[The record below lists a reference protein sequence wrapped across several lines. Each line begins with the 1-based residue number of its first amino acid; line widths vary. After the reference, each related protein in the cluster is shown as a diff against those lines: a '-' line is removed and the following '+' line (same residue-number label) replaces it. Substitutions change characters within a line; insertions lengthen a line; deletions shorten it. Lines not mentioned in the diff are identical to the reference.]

1 MWRPDRA
8 RLRSG
13 GFTVLVTVVF
23 LLVNAQVAHAAQ
35 NSGGDMLSP
44 LNITSSEVVP
54 INGYEL
60 SAEGGSVFS
69 FKSNA
74 YAFVMNGLFTL
85 LRLVVG
91 LACWAIGYAFK
102 FPLLKMLTSPAQQAA
117 DAYNHAVV
125 DSLGLKGLMLAWA
138 FVFGLIL
145 FVRGKTGKGLGE
157 IALTLVIAGF
167 AASAFVRP
175 DYLLAQGGP
184 LAQTQQA
191 AAEVARDTVNSHYWG
206 GKIASDQGPCA
217 GMAGRGELKCLQLEG
232 AKPLSPAEVARPIQD
247 SLTNALIVKGYML
260 LEYGRVLDPAKDSD
274 KKAYALHLKWVSGG
288 YKPENQPQKGK
299 GDTCGL
305 IRGVAR
311 TYCEQGA
318 AGQVKGP
325 DADTLPAL
333 TTGDALLQA
342 SQPVLTEE
350 DQQFAAF
357 LGDLKEQGGPVGK
370 ACAQYASQ
378 PTGWR
383 TAGALML
390 FIASLLIC
398 AIPLS
403 ASVVLLG
410 TQAADAGAAA
420 VGGVAFV
427 WGMLPGPNRQVVWKW
442 IAVFFMSVAVMFVCC
457 MFLPF
462 YGIGVDVV
470 FTDGPDL
477 PAERLLVLDVLG
489 IVGLACHRILMRGIS
504 SFGQRLA
511 IRMRYAKVGG
521 THLPGDTSEIG
532 AALAVHATGGGFGIG
547 GLRSLGLHGSVG
559 RLGTRHRLMA
569 SLASLADGAGMP
581 VDSGRLLAD
590 AGAEAS
596 RGLAPLALA
605 ATGLRLGA
613 RGGWGLLVGR
623 RPDDQALERWRKPT
637 ADVDSAA
644 SEAEHGG
651 RAGGTQRRRGPADR
665 YRDPDGTV
673 ADRDSGTLLHDQHQD
688 RTLLSTRAHNRLVRL
703 RGYRILHRAGRI
715 AYGSSWGLPEN
726 LRRGG
731 EHGSRYTHDAR
742 QQVRVWG
749 NTVRE
754 DGRAWAQAGSGVAQR
769 LREQPGD
776 RGAPAPFTGRALRS
790 APPNSGLGAPASVT
804 PAPPPAPPA
813 APPARPLAS
822 PPRPASPPA
831 TPTPPSAPPRAV
843 GPDPAA
849 LRRRIIDRLG
859 AGDAP
864 EARRRI
870 QDEMRRRFGDPD
882 AGGDGG

>member
-1 MWRPDRA
+1 MRCLDRG
-8 RLRSG
+8 RLRAI
-13 GFTVLVTVVF
+13 GFTVFIAVVF
-23 LLVNAQVAHAAQ
+23 LLVNAQVARAAAD
-35 NSGGDMLSP
+35 SGSGLLSP
-44 LNITSSEVVP
+44 LNITSSEGVP
-54 INGYEL
+54 IDGYEL

-74 YAFVMNGLFTL
+74 YAFIMSGLFTL

-91 LACWAIGYAFK
+91 LACWAIEFAFR
-102 FPLLKMLTSPAQQAA
+102 FPLLKMLTDPAQKAA

-125 DSLGLKGLMLAWA
+125 DSLGLKGLLLAWA

-145 FVRGKTGKGLGE
+145 FVRGKAGKGLGE
-157 IALTLVIAGF
+157 IALTLVIGAL

-175 DYLLAQGGP
+175 DYLLSQNGP
-184 LAQTQQA
+184 LAQTDQA

-217 GMAGRGELKCLQLEG
+217 SMAGRAELKCLQIEG
-232 AKPLSPAEVARPIQD
+232 AKPLSPSEVARPIQD
-247 SLTNALIVKGYML
+247 SLTNALVVKGYML
-260 LEYGRVLDPAKDSD
+260 MEYGRVLDPAKDAD
-274 KKAYALHLKWVSGG
+274 QKAYALHLKWVSGG
-288 YKPENQPQKGK
+288 YKPENQPKK
-299 GDTCGL
+299 NKDACAL

-311 TYCEQGA
+311 QYCEQGA

-325 DADTLPAL
+325 DLDQLPGL

-357 LGDLKEQGGPVGK
+357 LKDLKDQGGPVGK
-370 ACAQYASQ
+370 ACAEYASQ

-427 WGMLPGPNRQVVWKW
+427 WGMLPGPSRQVVWKW
-442 IAVFFMSVAVMFVCC
+442 AAIFVMSVAVLFMCC

-470 FTDGPDL
+470 FTDGPEL

-489 IVGLACHRILMRGIS
+489 IVGLASHRALMRGIS

-532 AALAVHATGGGFGIG
+532 AALAVHSTGGAGFAIG
-547 GLRSLGLHGSVG
+547 GLRSLALSGSYG
-559 RLGTRHRLMA
+559 QLGTRHRLMS
-569 SLASLADGAGMP
+569 SLASLVDGTGMP

-613 RGGWGLLVGR
+613 RGAWGLAVGR
-623 RPDDQALERWRKPT
+623 RPDDTALERWRKPT
-637 ADVDSAA
+637 ADADSADR
-644 SEAEHGG
+644 EGELG
-651 RAGGTQRRRGPADR
+651 AGGLTRRRGPADR
-665 YRDPDGTV
+665 YRDPDGTI
-673 ADRDSGTLLHDQHQD
+673 ADRDSGALLHDQHQD

-703 RGYRILHRAGRI
+703 RGYRILHRTGRI

-726 LRRGG
+726 IRRGR
-731 EHGSRYTHDAR
+731 EHGSRYTQDAR
-742 QQVRVWG
+742 QQVKVWG

-754 DGRAWAQAGSGVAQR
+754 DGRAWAGATSAASQQ
-769 LREQPGD
+769 LRDQPGD
-776 RGAPAPFTGRALRS
+776 RGAPAPFTGRPLRS
-790 APPNSGLGAPASVT
+790 ATPRSGL
-804 PAPPPAPPA
+804 PAPGPPATPPAPPA
-813 APPARPLAS
+813 TP
-822 PPRPASPPA
+822 PPRPTAPPS
-831 TPTPPSAPPRAV
+831 TPTPAAT
-843 GPDPAA
+843 PDPAA

-859 AGDAP
+859 AGDPP

-870 QDEMRRRFGDPD
+870 NDEMRRRFGDPD
-882 AGGDGG
+882 EGGDSG

>member
-1 MWRPDRA
+1 MRCLDRG
-8 RLRSG
+8 RLRAIG
-13 GFTVLVTVVF
+13 YTAFLTMVF
-23 LLVNAQVAHAAQ
+23 LLVNAQVAHAADT
-35 NSGGDMLSP
+35 SGSGLLSP
-44 LNITSSEVVP
+44 LTLNSSEGVP
-54 INGYEL
+54 IDGYEL

-74 YAFVMNGLFTL
+74 YAFIMSGLFTL

-91 LACWAIGYAFK
+91 LTCWAIGFSLR
-102 FPLLKMLTSPAQQAA
+102 FPLLKMLADPAQKAA

-125 DSLGLKGLMLAWA
+125 DTLKLKGLMLAWA

-145 FVRGKTGKGLGE
+145 FVRGKAGKGLGE
-157 IALTLVIAGF
+157 IVLTLVIAAL

-175 DYLLAQGGP
+175 DYLLAQNGP
-184 LAQTQQA
+184 IAQTEQA

-206 GKIASDQGPCA
+206 GKIASDQGPCK
-217 GMAGRGELKCLQLEG
+217 GMAGRAELKCLQTEG
-232 AKPLSPAEVARPIQD
+232 AKPLPPAEIARPIQD
-247 SLTNALIVKGYML
+247 SLTNALVVKGYML
-260 LEYGRVLDPAKDSD
+260 LEYGRVLDPAKDED

-288 YKPENQPQKGK
+288 YKPENQPKK
-299 GDTCGL
+299 NKDACDL
-305 IRGVAR
+305 LRGPALK
-311 TYCEQGA
+311 YCEQGA
-318 AGQVKGP
+318 TGQVKGP
-325 DADTLPAL
+325 DTDQLPSL

-357 LGDLKEQGGPVGK
+357 LKDLKDQGGPVGK

-390 FIASLLIC
+390 FVAALLIC

-420 VGGVAFV
+420 VGGVSFV

-442 IAVFFMSVAVMFVCC
+442 AAIFIMSVAVLFVCC

-470 FTDGPDL
+470 FTDGPEL

-489 IVGLACHRILMRGIS
+489 VVGLAFHRALMRGIS

-532 AALAVHATGGGFGIG
+532 AALAVHSVGGGGFGLG
-547 GLRSLGLHGSVG
+547 GLRSLALSGGG
-559 RLGTRHRLMA
+559 YGQLGTRHRLMA
-569 SLASLADGAGMP
+569 SLASLADGTGMP

-605 ATGLRLGA
+605 TTGLRLGA
-613 RGGWGLLVGR
+613 RGAWGLLVGR
-623 RPDDQALERWRKPT
+623 RPDDHALERWRKPT
-637 ADVDSAA
+637 ADGDPAG
-644 SEAEHGG
+644 SEGELG
-651 RAGGTQRRRGPADR
+651 AGGGTRRRGPADR
-665 YRDPDGTV
+665 YRDPDG
-673 ADRDSGTLLHDQHQD
+673 AIGDRKTGIVLHDQHQD

-703 RGYRILHRAGRI
+703 RGYRILHRTGRI
-715 AYGSSWGLPEN
+715 AYGSSWGLREN
-726 LRRGG
+726 IRRGRG
-731 EHGSRYTHDAR
+731 YGSQYAQDTR

-754 DGRAWAQAGSGVAQR
+754 DGRAWSGSGSGAAR
-769 LREQPGD
+769 LRAQPSTPTTPTP
-776 RGAPAPFTGRALRS
+776 APAP
-790 APPNSGLGAPASVT
+790 APAPVSRPLRPATPRPGTPPPPVVPPRPPFPPMPRVPPVPPT
-804 PAPPPAPPA
+804 PAASPAAPTPPPA
-813 APPARPLAS
+813 R
-822 PPRPASPPA
+822 
-831 TPTPPSAPPRAV
+831 
-843 GPDPAA
+843 DPAE
-849 LRRRIIDRLG
+849 LRRRMIERLG
-859 AGDAP
+859 AGDPP
-864 EARRRI
+864 EVRRRV
-870 QDEMRRRFGDPD
+870 QDEIRRRFGDPD
-882 AGGDGG
+882 PGGDGS

>member
-1 MWRPDRA
+1 MRCLDRG
-8 RLRSG
+8 RLRAVS
-13 GFTVLVTVVF
+13 FTVVITVVF

-35 NSGGDMLSP
+35 SSGSGLLSP
-44 LNITSSEVVP
+44 LNITSSEGVP
-54 INGYEL
+54 IDGYEL

-74 YAFVMNGLFTL
+74 YAFIMSGLFTL

-91 LACWAIGYAFK
+91 LACWAIEFAFR
-102 FPLLKMLTSPAQQAA
+102 FPLLKMLADPAQKAA
-117 DAYNHAVV
+117 DAYNHAVI
-125 DSLGLKGLMLAWA
+125 DSLGLKGLLLAWA

-145 FVRGKTGKGLGE
+145 FVRGKAGKGLGE
-157 IALTLVIAGF
+157 IALTLVIGAL

-175 DYLLAQGGP
+175 DYLLSQHGP
-184 LAQTQQA
+184 LAQSEQA

-206 GKIASDQGPCA
+206 GKIASDQGPCK
-217 GMAGRGELKCLQLEG
+217 GMAGRAELKCLQIEG
-232 AKPLSPAEVARPIQD
+232 AKPLSPSEVARPIQD
-247 SLTNALIVKGYML
+247 SLTNALVVKGYML
-260 LEYGRVLDPAKDSD
+260 LEYGRVLDPAKDAD

-288 YKPENQPQKGK
+288 YKPENQPKK
-299 GDTCGL
+299 NKDACNL
-305 IRGVAR
+305 LRGPAR
-311 TYCEQGA
+311 KYCEDGI

-325 DADTLPAL
+325 DADPLPGL

-357 LGDLKEQGGPVGK
+357 LKDLKDQGGPVGK
-370 ACAQYASQ
+370 ACAEYASQ

-420 VGGVAFV
+420 VGGVSFV
-427 WGMLPGPNRQVVWKW
+427 WGMLPGPSRQVVWKW
-442 IAVFFMSVAVMFVCC
+442 AAIFIMSVAVMFLCC

-489 IVGLACHRILMRGIS
+489 IVGLAFHRALMRGIS

-511 IRMRYAKVGG
+511 IRMRYAKIGG

-532 AALAVHATGGGFGIG
+532 AALAVHSSGGAGFGIG
-547 GLRSLGLHGSVG
+547 GLRSLALSGSYG
-559 RLGTRHRLMA
+559 QLGTRHRLMA
-569 SLASLADGAGMP
+569 SLASLVDGTGMP
-581 VDSGRLLAD
+581 VDSTRLLAD

-605 ATGLRLGA
+605 ATGVRLGA
-613 RGGWGLLVGR
+613 RGAWGLLVGR
-623 RPDDQALERWRKPT
+623 RPDDKALDRWRKPD
-637 ADVDSAA
+637 AEVDSAG
-644 SEAEHGG
+644 AEGELG
-651 RAGGTQRRRGPADR
+651 AGGGARRRGPADR
-665 YRDPDGTV
+665 YRDPDGTI
-673 ADRDSGTLLHDQHQD
+673 ADRNSGTLLHDQHQD

-703 RGYRILHRAGRI
+703 RGYRILHRTGRI
-715 AYGSSWGLPEN
+715 AYGSSWGLPAN
-726 LRRGG
+726 IRRGRQ
-731 EHGSRYTHDAR
+731 HGSQYAQDAR

-754 DGRAWAQAGSGVAQR
+754 DGRAWAGAGSTAAQR
-769 LREQPGD
+769 LREQSGD
-776 RGAPAPFTGRALRS
+776 RRAPAPVTGRTLR
-790 APPNSGLGAPASVT
+790 AATPRTGLPAS
-804 PAPPPAPPA
+804 PAPPSVPPIPPMPPVPPTT
-813 APPARPLAS
+813 PPARPSWATTPAPS
-822 PPRPASPPA
+822 TTPPRPA
-831 TPTPPSAPPRAV
+831 T
-843 GPDPAA
+843 PDPSA

-859 AGDAP
+859 AGDPP

-882 AGGDGG
+882 AGGGG

>member
-1 MWRPDRA
+1 MRHLDRG
-8 RLRSG
+8 RLRAV
-13 GFTVLVTVVF
+13 GFTVFLTVVF

-35 NSGGDMLSP
+35 SSGNGLLSP
-44 LNITSSEVVP
+44 LNITSSEGVP
-54 INGYEL
+54 IDGYEL

-74 YAFVMNGLFTL
+74 YAFIMSGLFTL

-91 LACWAIGYAFK
+91 LACWAIEFAFR
-102 FPLLKMLTSPAQQAA
+102 FPLLKMLADPAQKAA

-125 DSLGLKGLMLAWA
+125 DSLGLKGLLLAWA

-145 FVRGKTGKGLGE
+145 FVRGKAGKGLGE
-157 IALTLVIAGF
+157 IALTLVIGAL

-175 DYLLAQGGP
+175 DYLLAQNGP
-184 LAQTQQA
+184 LAQTEQA

-217 GMAGRGELKCLQLEG
+217 GMAGRAELKCLQING
-232 AKPLSPAEVARPIQD
+232 AKPLSPSEVARPIQD
-247 SLTNALIVKGYML
+247 SLTNALVVKGYML
-260 LEYGRVLDPAKDSD
+260 LEYGRVLDPAKDED
-274 KKAYALHLKWVSGG
+274 KKAYTLHLKWVSGG
-288 YKPENQPQKGK
+288 YKPENQPKK
-299 GDTCGL
+299 NKDACTL

-311 TYCEQGA
+311 QYCEQGA
-318 AGQVKGP
+318 TGQVKGP
-325 DADTLPAL
+325 DADQLPSL

-342 SQPVLTEE
+342 AQPVLTEE

-357 LGDLKEQGGPVGK
+357 LKDLKDNGGPVGK
-370 ACAQYASQ
+370 ACAEYASQ

-420 VGGVAFV
+420 VGGVSFV
-427 WGMLPGPNRQVVWKW
+427 WGMLPGPSRQVVWKW
-442 IAVFFMSVAVMFVCC
+442 AAVFVMSVAVLFLCC

-470 FTDGPDL
+470 FTNGPEL
-477 PAERLLVLDVLG
+477 PAERLLLLDVLG
-489 IVGLACHRILMRGIS
+489 IAGLAFHRALMRGIS

-532 AALAVHATGGGFGIG
+532 AALAVHSTGGAGFGIG
-547 GLRSLGLHGSVG
+547 GLRSLALPGSYG
-559 RLGTRHRLMA
+559 QLGTRHRLMA
-569 SLASLADGAGMP
+569 SLASLVDGTGMP

-605 ATGLRLGA
+605 ATGLRLSA
-613 RGGWGLLVGR
+613 RGAWGLVVGR

-637 ADVDSAA
+637 ADVDSADMEG
-644 SEAEHGG
+644 EAGG
-651 RAGGTQRRRGPADR
+651 RTGRRGPADR
-665 YRDPDGTV
+665 YRDPDGII

-703 RGYRILHRAGRI
+703 RGYRILHRTGRL

-726 LRRGG
+726 IRRGR
-731 EHGSRYTHDAR
+731 EHGSRYTQDTR

-754 DGRAWAQAGSGVAQR
+754 DGRAWAHAGSTAAQR

-776 RGAPAPFTGRALRS
+776 RGAPAPFTGRTLRS
-790 APPNSGLGAPASVT
+790 ATPRSGL
-804 PAPPPAPPA
+804 PAPGAPA
-813 APPARPLAS
+813 APPVPPATP
-822 PPRPASPPA
+822 PPRPATPPA
-831 TPTPPSAPPRAV
+831 TPTPPPAPRPAAA
-843 GPDPAA
+843 PDPAA

-859 AGDAP
+859 AGDPP

-870 QDEMRRRFGDPD
+870 RDEMRDRFGDPD
-882 AGGDGG
+882 AGGDSG

>member
-1 MWRPDRA
+1 MQCLDRG
-8 RLRSG
+8 RLRAI
-13 GFTVLVTVVF
+13 GFTVLITVVF
-23 LLVNAQVAHAAQ
+23 LLVNAQVAHAAEA
-35 NSGGDMLSP
+35 SGGDLLSP
-44 LNITSSEVVP
+44 LNITSSEGVP

-74 YAFVMNGLFTL
+74 YAFIMSGLFTL

-91 LACWAIGYAFK
+91 LACWAISYAFK
-102 FPLLKMLTSPAQQAA
+102 FPLLKMLADPAQKAA

-125 DSLGLKGLMLAWA
+125 DTLGLKGLMLAWA

-145 FVRGKTGKGLGE
+145 FVRGTAGKGLGE
-157 IALTLVIAGF
+157 IALTLVIGAL

-175 DYLLAQGGP
+175 DYLLAQSGP
-184 LAQTQQA
+184 LAQTEQA

-206 GKIASDQGPCA
+206 GKIASDPGPCA
-217 GMAGRGELKCLQLEG
+217 GMAGNAELKCLQIEG

-247 SLTNALIVKGYML
+247 SLTNALVVKGYML
-260 LEYGRVLDPAKDSD
+260 LEYGRVLDPGKEED

-288 YKPENQPQKGK
+288 YKPENQAKKGK
-299 GDTCGL
+299 DNTCDL

-311 TYCEQGA
+311 QYCEQGRS
-318 AGQVKGP
+318 GQAKGP
-325 DADTLPAL
+325 FGSGQLPAL

-350 DQQFAAF
+350 DQQFAMF
-357 LGDLKEQGGPVGK
+357 LKDLKEQGGPVGK
-370 ACAQYASQ
+370 ACAEYASK

-390 FIASLLIC
+390 FLAALLIC

-403 ASVVLLG
+403 AAVVLLG

-420 VGGVAFV
+420 VGGVSFV

-442 IAVFFMSVAVMFVCC
+442 AAIFIMSVAVLFLCC

-470 FTDGPDL
+470 FTDGPEL

-489 IVGLACHRILMRGIS
+489 IVGLAFHRALMRGIS

-532 AALAVHATGGGFGIG
+532 AALAVHATAGGGFGLG
-547 GLRSLGLHGSVG
+547 GSLRSLALAGSYG
-559 RLGTRHRLMA
+559 QLGTRHRLMA
-569 SLASLADGAGMP
+569 SLAAITDGAGMP

-590 AGAEAS
+590 AGAEAT

-605 ATGLRLGA
+605 TTGLRLGA
-613 RGGWGLLVGR
+613 RGAWGLLAGR
-623 RPDDQALERWRKPT
+623 RPDDKILERWRKPT
-637 ADVDSAA
+637 ADGDPNSPGPAGPP
-644 SEAEHGG
+644 GG
-651 RAGGTQRRRGPADR
+651 ANTTRRRGPADR
-665 YRDPDGTV
+665 YRDPDGKID
-673 ADRDSGTLLHDQHQD
+673 DRDTGYTLHDQHEH

-703 RGYRILHRAGRI
+703 RGYRILNRTGRI
-715 AYGSSWGLPEN
+715 AYGSTWGMPEN
-726 LRRGG
+726 IRRGR
-731 EHGSRYTHDAR
+731 EHGSQYSQDAR

-749 NTVRE
+749 NTLRT
-754 DGRAWAQAGSGVAQR
+754 DGHAWADSGRGVTNR

-776 RGAPAPFTGRALRS
+776 RGAPAPFTNRTLRT
-790 APPNSGLGAPASVT
+790 T
-804 PAPPPAPPA
+804 PTPRTRT
-813 APPARPLAS
+813 PPARPTSPAPASSAS
-822 PPRPASPPA
+822 PPPPPARPA
-831 TPTPPSAPPRAV
+831 
-843 GPDPAA
+843 PDPAA
-849 LRRRIIDRLG
+849 LRRRLIEQLG
-859 AGDAP
+859 AGDPP
-864 EARRRI
+864 EVRRRV
-870 QDEMRRRFGDPD
+870 QDEMRRRYGDPGT
-882 AGGDGG
+882 GGDGT

>member
-1 MWRPDRA
+1 MRWLDRG
-8 RLRSG
+8 RLRSAC
-13 GFTVLVTVVF
+13 FTALITVVF
-23 LLVNAQVAHAAQ
+23 LLVNAQVAHAAET
-35 NSGGDMLSP
+35 SGGDMLSP
-44 LNITSSEVVP
+44 LNIKSSEGVP

-60 SAEGGSVFS
+60 SAEGGSIFS

-102 FPLLKMLTSPAQQAA
+102 FPLLKMLADPAQKAA

-125 DSLGLKGLMLAWA
+125 DTLGLKGLLLAWA

-145 FVRGKTGKGLGE
+145 FVRGKAGKGLGE
-157 IALTLVIAGF
+157 IALTLVIGAL

-175 DYLLAQGGP
+175 DYLLAQNGP
-184 LAQTQQA
+184 LAQTEQA

-217 GMAGRGELKCLQLEG
+217 GMAGHAELKCLQIEG

-247 SLTNALIVKGYML
+247 SLTNALVVKGYML
-260 LEYGRVLDPAKDSD
+260 LEYGRVLDPAKEADR
-274 KKAYALHLKWVSGG
+274 KAYALHLKWVSGG
-288 YKPENQPQKGK
+288 YKPENQPKK
-299 GDTCGL
+299 NKDACSL
-305 IRGVAR
+305 LRGPAR
-311 TYCEQGA
+311 QYCEQGA
-318 AGQVKGP
+318 TGQLKSPGG
-325 DADTLPAL
+325 DQLPAL

-357 LGDLKEQGGPVGK
+357 LKDLEEAGPVGK
-370 ACAQYASQ
+370 ACAQYAAQ

-390 FIASLLIC
+390 FIAALLIC

-403 ASVVLLG
+403 AAVVLLG
-410 TQAADAGAAA
+410 TQAADAGAATI
-420 VGGVAFV
+420 GGISFV
-427 WGMLPGPNRQVVWKW
+427 WGMLPGPSRQAVWKW
-442 IAVFFMSVAVMFVCC
+442 AALFIMSVAVMFLVC

-470 FTDGPDL
+470 FTDGPEL

-489 IVGLACHRILMRGIS
+489 IAGLAFHRLLMRGIS
-504 SFGQRLA
+504 GFGQRLA
-511 IRMRYAKVGG
+511 LRMRYAKVGG

-532 AALAVHATGGGFGIG
+532 AALAVHTAAGAGFGIG
-547 GLRSLGLHGSVG
+547 GLRSLAMSASYGQ
-559 RLGTRHRLMA
+559 LGTRHRLMG
-569 SLASLADGAGMP
+569 SLASLMDGTGMP
-581 VDSGRLLAD
+581 LDPGRLLAD

-605 ATGLRLGA
+605 TTGLRLGA

-637 ADVDSAA
+637 ADVDTANA
-644 SEAEHGG
+644 EGEAG
-651 RAGGTQRRRGPADR
+651 AGGPARRRGPADR
-665 YRDPDGTV
+665 YRDPDGTI

-726 LRRGG
+726 IRRG
-731 EHGSRYTHDAR
+731 HGHSSRYTQDAR
-742 QQVRVWG
+742 QQVKVWG

-754 DGRAWAQAGSGVAQR
+754 DGRAWVRVGSTAAQR
-769 LREQPGD
+769 LREEPSD
-776 RGAPAPFTGRALRS
+776 RGATAPFTGRTLRS
-790 APPNSGLGAPASVT
+790 TSPRTSGLSAPGA
-804 PAPPPAPPA
+804 PA
-813 APPARPLAS
+813 APPVPPATP
-822 PPRPASPPA
+822 PPRPTASPA
-831 TPTPPSAPPRAV
+831 TPTPPPTPTPPAA
-843 GPDPAA
+843 PDPAE

-859 AGDAP
+859 SGDPP
-864 EARRRI
+864 ETRRV

-882 AGGDGG
+882 ADGDGG

>member
-1 MWRPDRA
+1 MRWLDRG
-8 RLRSG
+8 RLRSAC
-13 GFTVLVTVVF
+13 FTALITVVF
-23 LLVNAQVAHAAQ
+23 LLVNAQVAHAAET
-35 NSGGDMLSP
+35 SGGDMLSP
-44 LNITSSEVVP
+44 LNITSSEGVP

-74 YAFVMNGLFTL
+74 YAFIMSGLFTL

-102 FPLLKMLTSPAQQAA
+102 FPLLKMLADPAQKAA

-125 DSLGLKGLMLAWA
+125 DTLGLKGLLLAWA

-145 FVRGKTGKGLGE
+145 FVRGKAGKGLGE
-157 IALTLVIAGF
+157 IALTLVIGAL

-175 DYLLAQGGP
+175 DYLLSQNGP
-184 LAQTQQA
+184 LAQTEQA

-206 GKIASDQGPCA
+206 GKIASDQGPCK
-217 GMAGRGELKCLQLEG
+217 GMAGNAELKCLQIEG

-247 SLTNALIVKGYML
+247 SLTNALVVKGYML
-260 LEYGRVLDPAKDSD
+260 LEYGRVLDPANDAD
-274 KKAYALHLKWVSGG
+274 RKAYALHLKWVSGG
-288 YKPENQPQKGK
+288 YKPENQPKK
-299 GDTCGL
+299 NKDACDL
-305 IRGVAR
+305 LRGPALQ
-311 TYCEQGA
+311 YCEQGA
-318 AGQVKGP
+318 AGQLKGP
-325 DADTLPAL
+325 DADQLPAL

-357 LGDLKEQGGPVGK
+357 LKDLKEEAGPVGK
-370 ACAQYASQ
+370 SCAEYAAK

-390 FIASLLIC
+390 FIAALLIC

-410 TQAADAGAAA
+410 TQAADAGAAT
-420 VGGVAFV
+420 VGGISFV
-427 WGMLPGPNRQVVWKW
+427 WGMLPGPSRQAVWKW
-442 IAVFFMSVAVMFVCC
+442 AAIFIMSVAVMFLCC

-462 YGIGVDVV
+462 YGIGIDVV
-470 FTDGPDL
+470 FTDGPEL

-489 IVGLACHRILMRGIS
+489 IVGLAFHRSLMRGIS

-511 IRMRYAKVGG
+511 LRMRYAKVGG

-532 AALAVHATGGGFGIG
+532 AALAVHSAGGAGLGTG
-547 GLRSLGLHGSVG
+547 GLRSLAMSGSYG
-559 RLGTRHRLMA
+559 QLGTRHRLMA
-569 SLASLADGAGMP
+569 SLTSLVDGTGMP

-605 ATGLRLGA
+605 TTGLRLGA
-613 RGGWGLLVGR
+613 RGTWGLLVGR
-623 RPDDQALERWRKPT
+623 RPDDKALERWRKPN
-637 ADVDSAA
+637 ADADSAETEG
-644 SEAEHGG
+644 EAG
-651 RAGGTQRRRGPADR
+651 AGGLTRRRGPADR
-665 YRDPDGTV
+665 YRDPDGTI

-726 LRRGG
+726 IRRGHG
-731 EHGSRYTHDAR
+731 HGSQYTQDAR
-742 QQVRVWG
+742 QQVKVWG

-754 DGRAWAQAGSGVAQR
+754 DGRAWTGAGRTAAQR

-776 RGAPAPFTGRALRS
+776 RGAPAPFTGRTLRS
-790 APPNSGLGAPASVT
+790 TTPRTSGL
-804 PAPPPAPPA
+804 PAPGAPA
-813 APPARPLAS
+813 APPM
-822 PPRPASPPA
+822 PPA
-831 TPTPPSAPPRAV
+831 TPPPRPTASPATPPPPSTPTPPAA
-843 GPDPAA
+843 PDPAA

-859 AGDAP
+859 AGDPP
-864 EARRRI
+864 EERRRV
-870 QDEMRRRFGDPD
+870 QDEMRHRFGDPD